1 MLSIPNLKN
10 YNRDELIWY
19 CVFSIPYNNKI
30 LYSEQHSKIAKKGN
44 GLLLQM
50 PIIQL
55 KRIHSDCNISY
66 QFFDEI
72 HDLSGRITS
81 VYYNIIK

>member
-1 MLSIPNLKN
+1 M
-10 YNRDELIWY
+10 
-19 CVFSIPYNNKI
+19 
-30 LYSEQHSKIAKKGN
+30 AKKSN